1 MDTSTAPR
9 PIQEATPSLS
19 KLADAILRE
28 YKIESLYSAWQSNAA
43 AADTARQLTLEKR
56 RDLLRSIMRAQTAAG
71 HARCFNTS
79 KQLEQMATELSA

>member
-1 MDTSTAPR
+1 MDTLQTTQPA
-9 PIQEATPSLS
+9 QEATPSLS

-28 YKIESLYSAWQSNAA
+28 YKIDSVYAEWQANQAATDSA
-43 AADTARQLTLEKR
+43 RKLTLEKR

-79 KQLEQMATELSA
+79 KALERMATAFSS